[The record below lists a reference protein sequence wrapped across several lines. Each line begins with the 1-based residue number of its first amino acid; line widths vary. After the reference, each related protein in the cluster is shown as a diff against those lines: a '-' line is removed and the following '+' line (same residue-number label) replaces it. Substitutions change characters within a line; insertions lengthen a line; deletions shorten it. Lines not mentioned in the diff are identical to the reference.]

1 MSKVKPEDNEENQT
15 KLRGNGRL
23 PPIAPIVKINSLSA
37 FQLGARR
44 DFHDDGEVQFTVIF
58 YLLMIDIIPIIGC
71 LSNYL
76 HKKNLSVVFIDIQ

>member
-1 MSKVKPEDNEENQT
+1 MSKVNPENNEENQT

-44 DFHDDGEVQFTVIF
+44 DFYDDGEVQYSDIF
-58 YLLMIDIIPIIGC
+58 YLA
-71 LSNYL
+71 N
-76 HKKNLSVVFIDIQ
+76 